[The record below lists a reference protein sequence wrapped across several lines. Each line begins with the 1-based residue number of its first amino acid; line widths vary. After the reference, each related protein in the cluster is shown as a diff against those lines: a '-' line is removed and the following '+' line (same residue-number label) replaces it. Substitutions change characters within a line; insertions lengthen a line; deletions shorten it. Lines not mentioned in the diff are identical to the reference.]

1 MEHKSKGVSGGMA
14 NESICAEFPDTWEEF
29 VEKWAYDI
37 DIFNKEDRAETAHEK
52 VMDVYRVKQMM
63 WYYLRDYVNLG
74 VAHPTDDY
82 EINIVENPVR
92 QGGAPFFKID
102 RRINNGI

>member
-1 MEHKSKGVSGGMA
+1 MA

-29 VEKWAYDI
+29 IERNSFEMSAGPVEGSVEAG
-37 DIFNKEDRAETAHEK
+37 NR

-63 WYYLRDYVNLG
+63 WYYLKDYLRLGVGHSSEDYV
-74 VAHPTDDY
+74 
-82 EINIVENPVR
+82 INVMENPVR
-92 QGGAPFFKID
+92 QGGIPYFRID

>member
-1 MEHKSKGVSGGMA
+1 MA

-29 VEKWAYDI
+29 VEKYSFENGAGPV
-37 DIFNKEDRAETAHEK
+37 EGSAEAGNR

-63 WYYLRDYVNLG
+63 WYYLRNYVNLG

>member
-1 MEHKSKGVSGGMA
+1 MSGGMV
-14 NESICAEFPDTWEEF
+14 NESICVEFPDTWEEF
-29 VEKWAYDI
+29 VEQNSFEMGAGPVEGSVEAG
-37 DIFNKEDRAETAHEK
+37 NR

-63 WYYLRDYVNLG
+63 WYYLRNYVNLG

-92 QGGAPFFKID
+92 QGGRPYFRID
-102 RRINNGI
+102 RRIEKWV